1 MFKKLALIATGA
13 GLALAAVMMTA
24 GADPQEVPAP
34 EVVAPVEVVTEA
46 PIEVPEA
53 VEPVESVP
61 AVEAPAEVQKEDS
74 AEVAP
79 APVVPTCEEQGLITA
94 EDMTC
99 VPADYYEAPAP
110 EYPTYTLPPCATEDS
125 DNCYWNAARMG
136 NGTGTSFINLDGVTY
151 YAG

>member
-24 GADPQEVPAP
+24 GADSQEVPAP
-34 EVVAPVEVVTEA
+34 EVVAPAEVTEA
-46 PIEVPEA
+46 PTEVTEA

-61 AVEAPAEVQKEDS
+61 AVEAPAEVQEQDS
-74 AEVAP
+74 VEVAP
-79 APVVPTCEEQGLITA
+79 SCEERGLITA

-110 EYPTYTLPPCATEDS
+110 ELPTYTLPPCATEDS
-125 DNCYWNAARMG
+125 DNCYWNAATMG

>member
-13 GLALAAVMMTA
+13 GIALAAVMMTA

-34 EVVAPVEVVTEA
+34 EVVAPVEVVTEV

-53 VEPVESVP
+53 TEPVQSV
-61 AVEAPAEVQKEDS
+61 PAEVQEQDS

-79 APVVPTCEEQGLITA
+79 APVAPTCEEQGLITA

-99 VPADYYEAPAP
+99 VPTDYYEAPAP
-110 EYPTYTLPPCATEDS
+110 EYPIYTLPPCATEDS
-125 DNCYWNAARMG
+125 DNCYWNAATMG